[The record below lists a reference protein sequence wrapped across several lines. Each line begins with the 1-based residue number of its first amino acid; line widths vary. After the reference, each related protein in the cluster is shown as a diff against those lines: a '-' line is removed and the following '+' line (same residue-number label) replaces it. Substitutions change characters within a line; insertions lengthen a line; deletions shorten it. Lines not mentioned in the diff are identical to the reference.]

1 MAEPSVVIEVSADA
15 DPLVRFG
22 ASELEKYLGALFG
35 LAPEIRAGGEGDATH
50 TVVLGLASDSHVLR
64 TAGEMPEL
72 SDQGHLVRRVR
83 PDVMILAGGSSAAV
97 CWAVYE
103 LVERFGVRYLLHE
116 DVFPAEAG
124 PFHLPD
130 VDETFEPVQKI
141 RGWRV
146 LCTLP
151 TGPTVWGLDQQRA
164 FMNQIFKLKFNTVSL
179 GVFPSYPGISY
190 EAAGVKRRSGATLQ
204 GERIPIDADTIGVEH
219 LGRHNCPEAPF
230 LNNPEM
236 VGTETFEEQHAA
248 FHRLV
253 DGIIDHAK
261 TLGLRTALGFNPFEF
276 PLEFRPVL
284 ENPTTKSVQLGGL
297 TCAEQGDLR
306 NPNHVALVRAK
317 FEAFLAEYG
326 RVDQFGFGFPE
337 HAHADRNFRPAW
349 EALSKK
355 YGLEPD
361 FDPDKLVA
369 SSREGRL
376 TSGGPERA
384 EREFKS
390 VVAMLQFYDYFFEET
405 GMLQRM
411 TDRNI
416 DLCLGICLNGAYE
429 APRFIDRVLW
439 PGMRLNIVDYTTART
454 VRKIDYLEAIDASR
468 IPVTVTVTLQDDNIG
483 SLPQMA
489 TENIHILLAATH
501 RLGWAGF
508 GTRYWPIGDLDPV
521 TAYLAR
527 ASWDTSVT
535 PRGAYEDHFRHV
547 YGDESMEPF
556 CQVMRL
562 LEDAMIILEVS
573 FLSSFFPVLGVMTHN
588 VKSDLG
594 AAEGMM
600 HVRALYE
607 QALHILERLTGLP
620 GPEAR
625 VANVEYWIGRLRFAV
640 DVLSEVEFLRRGGVE
655 VHAAVAARAG
665 EEGREAGERLAR
677 ARDLYDRGIAR
688 GEAGLRALAA
698 NVRDDSDRGT
708 LACYY
713 HVLVREVKQ
722 TAAEFIEAAAG
733 DGQPV

>member
-1 MAEPSVVIEVSADA
+1 MAEPCAAICVSPDA
-15 DPLVRFG
+15 DSLQRFA
-22 ASELEKYLGALFG
+22 ASELAAYLRTLFG
-35 LAPEIRAGGEGDATH
+35 FSPQTTAGDNGSATRRI
-50 TVVLGLASDSHVLR
+50 VLGLASDRHVLR
-64 TAGEMPEL
+64 AAGQLPEL
-72 SDQGHLVRRVR
+72 SDQGHLLRRVR
-83 PDVMILAGGSSAAV
+83 PDTMILAGGSPGAV
-97 CWAVYE
+97 CWAAYG
-103 LVERFGVRYLLHE
+103 LIERFGVRYLLHE
-116 DVFPAEAG
+116 DVLPAEPG

-141 RGWRV
+141 RGWRL

-151 TGPTVWGLDQQRA
+151 TGPVVWSLDEQRA
-164 FMNQIFKLKFNTVSL
+164 FMSQVFKLKFNAVSL

-190 EAAGVKRRSGATLQ
+190 EAAGVKRHSGATLQ
-204 GERIPIDADTIGVEH
+204 GQRIPIDADTIGVEH
-219 LGRHNCPEAPF
+219 LGRHYSAEAPF

-248 FHRLV
+248 FHRLI

-261 TLGLRTALGFNPFEF
+261 TLGMRTLLSFNPFEF
-276 PLEFRPVL
+276 PAEFRAVL
-284 ENPTTKSVQLGGL
+284 ENPTTKSIQLGGL

-317 FEAFLAEYG
+317 FEAFLEEYG
-326 RVDQFGFGFPE
+326 RVDEFGFGFPE
-337 HAHADRNFRPAW
+337 HPHADRNFQPAW
-349 EALSKK
+349 NALSKK
-355 YGLEPD
+355 YGLEPT
-361 FDPDKLVA
+361 FDPEKLVA

-376 TSGGPERA
+376 TSGGPARA

-390 VVAMLQFYDYFFEET
+390 VVAMLHFYDYFFQET
-405 GMLQRM
+405 HMLQRM
-411 TDRNI
+411 ADRNI
-416 DLCLGICLNGAYE
+416 DFCLGIGLNSAYE
-429 APRFIDRVLW
+429 VATFIDRFLW
-439 PGMRLNIVDYTTART
+439 PGMRLNVGDYTTARI
-454 VRKIDYLEAIDASR
+454 VRKLDYLEAIDASR
-468 IPVTVTVTLQDDNIG
+468 VPTTVTVTLQDDNIG

-489 TENIHILLAATH
+489 TENIHILLQATH

-527 ASWDTSVT
+527 ASWDPSVT
-535 PRGAYEDHFRHV
+535 PRVAYEDHFRHV
-547 YGDESMEPF
+547 YGSDSTEPL

-562 LEDAMIILEVS
+562 LEDAMIILEVN
-573 FLSSFFPVLGVMTHN
+573 FLSSFFPVLGIMTHN
-588 VKSDLG
+588 VESDSG
-594 AAEGMM
+594 VAEGMM

-607 QALHILERLTGLP
+607 QALGILKRLRGLDGP
-620 GPEAR
+620 GAR
-625 VANVEYWIGRLRFAV
+625 ASNLEYWIARLEFAV
-640 DVLSEVEFLRRGGVE
+640 DVLNEVELLRRGGVE

-665 EEGREAGERLAR
+665 EDGPEVKERLAR

-722 TAAEFIEAAAG
+722 TAAEFLEAAG
-733 DGQPV
+733 GGQAA